1 MSATAPTTYRLTV
14 HDQREQKLNSSPA
27 LTASYNFDTPGDAEV
42 LGQFLVQHEI
52 AAPGRW
58 RVPIAGGVR
67 ELSIDEI
74 VEEAQ

>member
-27 LTASYNFDTPGDAEV
+27 LKASYNFDCPGDAEV
-42 LGQFLVQHEI
+42 LGQFLLQRGI
-52 AAPGRW
+52 QAPGCW
-58 RVPIAGGVR
+58 RVAIAGGVR